1 MLTEKIKNLL
11 IILLQQEVVVASW
24 GISEI
29 EVTPSKVSFS
39 VSGFKF
45 NGEVIISV
53 TDKDNQYVINIGSQI
68 VYCDKEQIISLLDTL
83 IERDNNY
90 KELLED
96 YLS

>member
-1 MLTEKIKNLL
+1 MAFTNLMANLL
-11 IILLQQEVVVASW
+11 FFFLK
-24 GISEI
+24 
-29 EVTPSKVSFS
+29 SKLIHKKTESDHLIV
-39 VSGFKF
+39 
-45 NGEVIISV
+45 V

-68 VYCDKEQIISLLDTL
+68 VCCDKEEIITLLDSL